1 MGNMMTL
8 NDIIKQLDIDSVI
21 DNGNIIAESV
31 KIPVLHNKYW
41 KFYLT
46 ESAISRTLEGQLKTL
61 EYNKWLWYSGK
72 LDKTDLDNLGWP
84 QCDTMTIKTDI
95 PRVLD
100 ADQDVLKLR
109 GQIGVQKDKI
119 DYLKAII
126 QSISNRSFIFG
137 HIIEAKK
144 MEVGLV

>member
-1 MGNMMTL
+1 MTL
-8 NDIIKQLDIDSVI
+8 NDIINHWDTDANINKDE
-21 DNGNIIAESV
+21 IIAEGV
-31 KIPVLHNKYW
+31 KIPRLHNKYW

-46 ESAISRTLEGQLKTL
+46 ESAIHRTLESNLKTL
-61 EYNKWLWYSGK
+61 EYNKWLLYSGK
-72 LDKTDLDNLGWP
+72 LSKEELDALGWE
-84 QCDTMTIKTDI
+84 QCDIKSLKADI
-95 PRVLD
+95 PRMLE
-100 ADQDVLKLR
+100 ADTDVLKIK

-144 MEVGLV
+144 MEIGLT